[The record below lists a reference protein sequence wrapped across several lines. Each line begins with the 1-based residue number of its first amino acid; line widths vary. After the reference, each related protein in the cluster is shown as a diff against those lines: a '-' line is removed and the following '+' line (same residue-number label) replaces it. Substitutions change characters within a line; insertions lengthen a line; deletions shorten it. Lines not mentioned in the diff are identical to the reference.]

1 MQWSEARRLYQN
13 TFLLLEDKKSHVENG
28 ELYVEEVA
36 VIRAL
41 ANGDEALDELM
52 NAHGDVFVYHTKHEM
67 IIMPIR
73 SKPAYRGKV
82 LQ

>member
-1 MQWSEARRLYQN
+1 MQWAEARKLYPN
-13 TFLLLEDKKSHVENG
+13 TFLLLEDKKSHIENG

-41 ANGDEALDELM
+41 ANGDEAMDELM
-52 NAHGDVFVYHTKHEM
+52 KARGDVFVYHTGREK

-73 SKPAYRGKV
+73 SKPSYRGKV